1 MQVLL
6 SAALAVGLVAASHA
20 DAQAPVMTQQQRIK
34 QLEPKRYAAYAM
46 KKDYKWDTQQHKC
59 LVQLW
64 HKESG
69 WNPKAK
75 NPHSTAFGIPQFL
88 DSTWVNYKYPVRP
101 LDPQV
106 QINAG
111 LRYIYKRY
119 LNPCNA
125 WGFWKKK
132 AGQDLRG
139 GWY

>member
-20 DAQAPVMTQQQRIK
+20 EAQAPVMTQQQRIK
-34 QLEPKRYAAYAM
+34 QLEPKQYAAYAM
-46 KKDYKWDTQQHKC
+46 RMNYKWDRQEHKC
-59 LVQLW
+59 LVLLW

-69 WNPKAK
+69 WNSKAK
-75 NPHSTAFGIPQFL
+75 NPRSSAFGIPQFL
-88 DSTWVNYKYPVRP
+88 DSTWLNYKFPLRP
-101 LDPQV
+101 KDPQV
-106 QINAG
+106 QIDAG

-119 LNPCNA
+119 DTPCQA